1 MECVPTVP
9 ITMVWPS
16 PGDLATLSAPML
28 PPAPGRLS
36 TTTGKPS
43 WAFSLNKRARM
54 SGAPPEGK
62 VTTKRKG
69 LVGKAWASALVALK
83 APRLSSKRLRP
94 NCRFSGEVS
103 WVRVGVM
110 RERKCLM
117 GTVGLLGRFHF
128 RPRGRCCAG

>member
-9 ITMVWPS
+9 ITRVWPS

-62 VTTKRKG
+62 VTTRRKG
-69 LVGKAWASALVALK
+69 LVGKACAEAPTALK
-83 APRLSSKRLRP
+83 APNPSNRPPRLRRMGLAMRRAEP
-94 NCRFSGEVS
+94 RADSAEAVGVAE
-103 WVRVGVM
+103 RVGM
-110 RERKCLM
+110 NNSL
-117 GTVGLLGRFHF
+117 
-128 RPRGRCCAG
+128 